1 MINRLERYDLNCS
14 VFNSYDYDDCLD
26 LNSLLCRFFT
36 KINECIDVSNEALT
50 YVEWL
55 KTIGL
60 KNEVVE
66 LLTEWKDDG
75 TLADLIGE
83 QIVSEINQKISNNQ
97 NKIKS
102 LENKDIIHEQDINNI
117 KSEISNLK
125 SKDSQLDSEI
135 SNLKSKDT
143 QLDSEIEALT
153 TFNKYQV
160 KSKFFTLKNSGDEMT
175 PDSFFSDELLTT
187 EKVETYW
194 VQVTYTNPFSNCFK
208 GSVLAQ
214 PFGVG
219 NNANINVVVKDVNEY
234 GFKFGIVSGG
244 SLVNNSE
251 ITSSSY
257 TTYISFIHLTKLK
270 RALTLDIERE

>member
-1 MINRLERYDLNCS
+1 MINKLNKWDLNCS
-14 VFNSYDYDDCLD
+14 AFNSYDFDDCMS
-26 LNSLLCRFFT
+26 LNELLCRFFT

-97 NKIKS
+97 SKIES
-102 LENKDIIHEQDINNI
+102 LENKDIIHENNINNI

-135 SNLKSKDT
+135 
-143 QLDSEIEALT
+143 EALT
-153 TFNKYQV
+153 TFNRYQV
-160 KSKFFTLKNSGDEMT
+160 KSKFFTLKNSGDEIR
-175 PDSFFSDELLTT
+175 PDPLFSDELLIT

-214 PFGVG
+214 SFGVG
-219 NNANINVVVKDVNEY
+219 NKSNINVVVKDVNEY

-270 RALTLDIERE
+270 RTLTLDIERE